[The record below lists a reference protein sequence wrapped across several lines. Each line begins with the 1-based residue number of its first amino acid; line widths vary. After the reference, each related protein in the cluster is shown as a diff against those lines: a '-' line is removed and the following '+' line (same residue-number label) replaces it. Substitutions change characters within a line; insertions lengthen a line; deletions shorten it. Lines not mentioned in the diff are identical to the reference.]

1 MAGYLLKRSKRPYQ
15 SHSQKPGKHQ
25 RLENSGTIV
34 NSFQPLTIVAK
45 FFILDLCNGRSY
57 ASAGD
62 QKHPTK
68 LKFKYVL
75 VQVLV
80 NNQFTKHEHG
90 HGECNTEHPYFKL
103 RILLVVI
110 ALSLA
115 TKRCEMTREARL
127 FQMPDILLKGTVT
140 HAFSHKNA
148 LSRRYQYFCFLLVFL
163 QIDLCDTS

>member
-1 MAGYLLKRSKRPYQ
+1 M
-15 SHSQKPGKHQ
+15 
-25 RLENSGTIV
+25 
-34 NSFQPLTIVAK
+34 
-45 FFILDLCNGRSY
+45 
-57 ASAGD
+57 
-62 QKHPTK
+62 
-68 LKFKYVL
+68 
-75 VQVLV
+75 QVLV

-90 HGECNTEHPYFKL
+90 HGECNTEHPCFKL

-163 QIDLCDTS
+163 